1 MFIILKFNGADKNT
15 VFIIHLSKSIFT
27 KISEKIPT
35 YLKYYIK

>member
-15 VFIIHLSKSIFT
+15 VFNIHISKSIFT
-27 KISEKIPT
+27 KITEKVLI